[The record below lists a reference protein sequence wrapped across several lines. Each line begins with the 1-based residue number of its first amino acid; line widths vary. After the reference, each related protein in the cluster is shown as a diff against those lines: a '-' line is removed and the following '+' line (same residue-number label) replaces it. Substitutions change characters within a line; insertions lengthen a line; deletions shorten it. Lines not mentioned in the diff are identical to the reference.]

1 MPSRHTPLQRRFSI
15 SRRLLRLIACGHLA
29 ALALACMT
37 ASAQAGTA
45 TPDPSPSALRPDPFP
60 IPASRPAAVA
70 PSPGH
75 LDAAVSTRSPIQ
87 GQTQPLAQRTVA
99 RPASGS
105 EARPRAPQRPPV
117 VRGSRDGA
125 GSHTPRRTIE
135 RPKGSFASAVG
146 KANGSARTA
155 LRTVSPLELG
165 VAATLLALLALAGFS
180 LAASVVRLEGKG

>member
-1 MPSRHTPLQRRFSI
+1 MPSRHTPLQRRSWI

-45 TPDPSPSALRPDPFP
+45 DARPEPERAQTRP
-60 IPASRPAAVA
+60 VSRPASRPTAVA
-70 PSPGH
+70 PSGVACGRAGVDTVTDTGPDTTAG
-75 LDAAVSTRSPIQ
+75 AAYGRQARVRIGGASEGAATP
-87 GQTQPLAQRTVA
+87 AVA
-99 RPASGS
+99 G
-105 EARPRAPQRPPV
+105 
-117 VRGSRDGA
+117 GSRDGA